1 MGVVWRGVAW
11 WAKSE
16 TVSDLAR
23 DKPTPLRPVAVD
35 SPGRLSFF
43 LFVIRLPTVTML
55 MEIKGHIGNGKDN
68 YDGCFYQYALTSH
81 HFKACQEY

>member
-35 SPGRLSFF
+35 SPGRLFFFICHSFAN
-43 LFVIRLPTVTML
+43 
-55 MEIKGHIGNGKDN
+55 GHDAYGNKRPHR
-68 YDGCFYQYALTSH
+68 QWQRQL
-81 HFKACQEY
+81 